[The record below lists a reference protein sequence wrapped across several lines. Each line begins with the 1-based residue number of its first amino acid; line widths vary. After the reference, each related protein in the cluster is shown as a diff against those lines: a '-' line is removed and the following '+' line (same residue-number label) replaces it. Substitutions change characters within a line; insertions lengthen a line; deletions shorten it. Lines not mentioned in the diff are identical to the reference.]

1 MRTGVYVR
9 MVVAAMA
16 ALPLALCGAK
26 AQTAA
31 PAGPG
36 FAVSVQ
42 PNRVV
47 LTKDNT
53 TVVLEPYA
61 PNIVRVS
68 ISRIAGDALAA
79 PGYGIIG
86 RPNASGWS
94 YHATAAGD
102 IYRSE
107 QLSVTIPGP
116 PAHHSPPL
124 LHQGTINRFFSSNG
138 GMPYAPVRIGFRRP
152 DGAAVVNMLSWFM
165 NSPGP
170 GSGNMDIL
178 HDRRPADPPFY
189 QVGATFSVQPGEHY
203 YGLGENQ
210 QGRLDHRDQS
220 VRCWSDYWAAGGERF
235 CVPLLVT
242 NRNYAVLWDNPS
254 KTTVDPGFNE
264 QTKWTSQVGQR
275 VSFFVIVGKTTDEL
289 YEGYRLLTGPAPL
302 LPKGAYGFTQSK
314 ERYAT
319 QAEILNVAKSYRER
333 QLPCDYLVVD
343 FFYYPHMGDMD
354 FIQKDWP
361 DPKAMNDELH
371 QMGFHS
377 LISVWPRFAP
387 GSRYYD
393 MLKNNGWFYHLADGQ
408 PTTGNGSAQDKTG
421 SNLDMTNP
429 AAAKWFWQTID
440 QNIVS
445 KGFDAIWTD
454 ETEPDIPP
462 NGSYYFIG
470 PGTEFF
476 NVYPLFETTAVY
488 DGMRRDMRERPLILA
503 RAAFTG
509 AQRNA
514 TVFWSSDISPTW
526 DTLQRQVPAGLDV
539 TASGLPYWTD
549 DVGGF
554 WGLPAVHRP
563 VHPPLI
569 DPATARA
576 NVGGYDDYPEL
587 YVRWFEYGTFM
598 PILRTHGM
606 RRWNTVWSY
615 GDQATPILE
624 NYLRLRY
631 ALIPYI
637 YSEAYRTYRTGAPY
651 MRALFMD
658 FPNDP
663 KVDALTGEFMFGPD
677 FLVAPVTHQGQTTRR
692 VYLPAGADWYNYWTN
707 EMLHGGQWVT
717 VQAPIQTIPLFVRA
731 GSILPIGD
739 PVEDMDQPQGIRE
752 IRVYPGAD
760 ATFRLYRDDGTL
772 RYQKTGGQIT
782 VLHWDNRAQRFSHTG
797 AAAWTAPDAQIVRVV
812 RPPAGNR

>member
-1 MRTGVYVR
+1 MQL
-9 MVVAAMA
+9 VVMG
-16 ALPLALCGAK
+16 LLALAVSGAQ
-26 AQTAA
+26 AQKTAA
-31 PAGPG
+31 SGPG

-42 PNRVV
+42 ANRVV
-47 LTKDNT
+47 LTKGNT

-68 ISRIAGDALAA
+68 ISRLKQYALAG
-79 PGYGIIG
+79 PGYGIIA
-86 RPNASGWS
+86 RPNASGWH
-94 YHATAAGD
+94 YQQTPEGD
-102 IYRSE
+102 AYRSGAM
-107 QLSVTIPGP
+107 SVKIPGP
-116 PAHHSPPL
+116 PREHSPAL
-124 LHQGTINRFFSSNG
+124 LDQETINRFFSSDG
-138 GMPYAPVRIGFRRP
+138 GTRPASVRLNFQRG
-152 DGAAVVNMLSWFM
+152 DGSTVVDMQSWYM
-165 NSPGP
+165 YEPGP
-170 GSGNMDIL
+170 GSGNTEVL
-178 HDRRPADPPFY
+178 QDRRATDPPFY

-220 VRCWSDYWAAGGERF
+220 VRCWSDYGAAGGERF

-242 NRNYAVLWDNPS
+242 NKDYAVLWDNPS
-254 KTTVDPGFNE
+254 KTTVEPYFNE
-264 QTKWTSQVGQR
+264 QTKWMSQVGQR
-275 VSFFVIVGKTTDEL
+275 VSFFVIVGKTADEL

-314 ERYAT
+314 ERYGT
-319 QAEILNVAKSYRER
+319 QAEILDVAKGYRER
-333 QLPCDYLVVD
+333 RLPCDYLVVD

-354 FIQKDWP
+354 FIRKDWP
-361 DPKAMNDELH
+361 DPKAMTDELH
-371 QMGFHS
+371 AMGFHA

-393 MLKNNGWFYHLADGQ
+393 MLRKNGWFYHLADGR
-408 PTTGNGSAQDKTG
+408 PTTTNELPGNQTG

-429 AAAKWFWQTID
+429 AAARWFWKTID
-440 QNIVS
+440 RNIVS

-470 PGTEFF
+470 PGTEYF

-488 DGMRRDMRERPLILA
+488 DGMRKDMQERPLILA
-503 RAAFTG
+503 RAAYTG

-563 VHPPLI
+563 AHPPLI

-624 NYLRLRY
+624 KYLRLRY
-631 ALIPYI
+631 ALVPYI
-637 YSEAYRTYRTGAPY
+637 YSLAYETYQTGAPY

-658 FPNDP
+658 FPDDP
-663 KVDALTGEFMFGPD
+663 KVDTLTDEFMFGPD
-677 FLVAPVTHQGQTTRR
+677 FLVAPVTHQGQTSRR
-692 VYLPAGADWYNYWTN
+692 VYLPAGADWYDYWTN
-707 EMLHGGQWVT
+707 EKYHGGQWIT
-717 VQAPIQTIPLFVRA
+717 ASAPIETIPLFVRA
-731 GSILPIGD
+731 GSILPIGE
-739 PVEDMDQPQGIRE
+739 PVENLNAPQGIKE

-760 ATFRLYRDDGTL
+760 IAFRLYEDDGTESYETSGGRITAL
-772 RYQKTGGQIT
+772 R
-782 VLHWDNRAQRFSHTG
+782 WNDRAQRFSHTG
-797 AAAWTAPDAQIVRVV
+797 AAAWTVPDAQVV
-812 RPPAGNR
+812 KVVGPQSGITNQ